1 MKKMLILFVAV
12 AMVSVAAMSV
22 VAADNKGPKEVK
34 LEAKMGTV
42 TFQHAVHQERV
53 ADCKTCH
60 HMGVEA
66 GACRSCHG
74 VKPEAPKAKDAFH
87 KVCKDCHKTQNGPTK
102 CKGCHVK

>member
-1 MKKMLILFVAV
+1 MKKLLILFVAV
-12 AMVSVAAMSV
+12 ALVSVAAMSV
-22 VAADNKGPKEVK
+22 VAADKGPAEVK

-42 TFQHAVHQERV
+42 TFQHQAHQGRV

-60 HMGVEA
+60 HNGVEA

-87 KVCKDCHKTQNGPTK
+87 KVCKDCHKKENGPTK

>member
-1 MKKMLILFVAV
+1 MKKLLILFVAV
-12 AMVSVAAMSV
+12 ALVSVAAMSV
-22 VAADNKGPKEVK
+22 VAADNKGPAEVK

-42 TFQHAVHQERV
+42 TFNHAAHQSRV

-60 HMGVEA
+60 HKGVEA

-87 KVCKDCHKTQNGPTK
+87 KVCKDCHKAKNGPTK
-102 CKGCHVK
+102 CNGCHKK